1 METLGTGT
9 GNLNITFQINSVRI
23 LNFIFRRYNTNTG
36 IYTEE
41 DISGKTFSFFLKK
54 NKGDRK
60 KVFNL
65 TIGNGITIPI
75 YTVNELRVALTAS
88 NTNIEEGE
96 YVWELRRT
104 DLDTP
109 YLSGLAYFVYDS
121 PQ

>member
-1 METLGTGT
+1 METQGTGT

-41 DISGKTFSFFLKK
+41 VISGKTFSFFIKK
-54 NKGDRK
+54 NKGDRR

-65 TIGNGITIPI
+65 TLNNGITIPI

>member
-1 METLGTGT
+1 MESLGTGT

-23 LNFIFRRYNTNTG
+23 LNFVFRRYNSATG
-36 IYTEE
+36 VYTEE

-65 TIGNGITIPI
+65 TLNNGITIPI
-75 YTVNELRVALTAS
+75 YTVNELRVALSAS

-104 DLDTP
+104 DLDAP
-109 YLSGLAYFVYDS
+109 YLSGLAYFTYDS

>member
-1 METLGTGT
+1 MESLGTGT

-65 TIGNGITIPI
+65 TLNNGITIPI

>member
-1 METLGTGT
+1 MESLGTGT

-41 DISGKTFSFFLKK
+41 DISGKTFSFFIKK

-65 TIGNGITIPI
+65 TLNNGITIPI

>member
-1 METLGTGT
+1 MESLGTGT

-41 DISGKTFSFFLKK
+41 DISGKTFSFFIKK

-65 TIGNGITIPI
+65 TINNGITIPI

>member
-41 DISGKTFSFFLKK
+41 DISSKTFSFFLKK